1 MGNLFASEDS
11 SMKSE
16 HRSFGQVIDYI
27 ATHYI
32 LTMDFQSLTKLYE
45 KEYCDEL
52 VVLTSDII
60 ERNFNN
66 IEITYLAQRIQK
78 GVIIDKETQEK
89 VIFFNKKDLD
99 KMDVSTNLKKKRICI
114 GIAKFYVKIAHLF
127 AAIIKTINPVYSYKD
142 DQGNMVK
149 QTLENKST
157 IPKNVNRKIQK
168 MGLCNRR
175 IDALQYGQDY
185 NRIPE
190 NGDFTVNPQVCG
202 ITKTGTQALSDEP
215 GIPELM
221 HLYCDKITT
230 TNQTC
235 DFTTMSDSAKK
246 EYMHDLKKFYTAFT
260 GNSTI
265 PPDLQNFSQIKL
277 REYKMCQQQQ
287 KQPPYNG
294 NLKDTLFKKY
304 AENLRKMVHH
314 THDKQEELLE
324 IINELFT
331 YDVVDDKKLIR
342 VKPTLTEES
351 LHKLVE
357 KTRQII
363 VELYI
368 TCEDDFF
375 TGVKLYEAIV
385 ENQILVTTKS
395 QIGQLEKA
403 AQEMIVDIKK
413 EGTVEEGEG
422 DTRKIE
428 YKQQQL
434 QQQQQQPPS
443 FAEYPVQPTTREP
456 MQQPLM
462 EYPSKTTQSS
472 SSSSQLYTN
481 PQMSTYAE

>member
-1 MGNLFASEDS
+1 MGNLFTSEDS
-11 SMKSE
+11 SNKSE
-16 HRSFGQVIDYI
+16 QRSFGQVIDYI

-45 KEYCDEL
+45 KEYCDNL

-60 ERNFNN
+60 DRNFNN
-66 IEITYLAQRIQK
+66 LEITYLAQRTQK

-89 VIFFNKKDLD
+89 VVFFNKQDLE

-142 DQGNMVK
+142 EQGNLVK

-175 IDALQYGQDY
+175 IDALKYGQDY

-202 ITKTGTQALSDEP
+202 IAKSDTPSLSDEP

-230 TNQTC
+230 MNQTC
-235 DFTTMSDSAKK
+235 DFTTMTDSAKK
-246 EYMHDLKKFYTAFT
+246 EYMDDLKKFYTAFT

-265 PPDLQNFSQIKL
+265 PPDLQSFSQIKL
-277 REYKMCQQQQ
+277 RDYKMCQQH
-287 KQPPYNG
+287 KQSSYNG

-304 AENLRKMVHH
+304 AENLRTMIHH
-314 THDKQEELLE
+314 THNKQDELLE

-357 KTRQII
+357 KTRKII

-395 QIGQLEKA
+395 QIEQLENA
-403 AQEMIVDIKK
+403 AQDMIGNIKK
-413 EGTVEEGEG
+413 DRIVEERGV
-422 DTRKIE
+422 E
-428 YKQQQL
+428 YS
-434 QQQQQQPPS
+434 QPNVVKEVPI
-443 FAEYPVQPTTREP
+443 PVQSPYTTT
-456 MQQPLM
+456 
-462 EYPSKTTQSS
+462 TTQF
-472 SSSSQLYTN
+472 YTN
-481 PQMSTYAE
+481 QQIPTRTNIYSQ